1 MTILRAW
8 GRQVLLSFVVL
19 DAVFASGFH
28 AGSSASV
35 AAMQDECLLADGKW
49 SQGFCVIVEMSK

>member
-19 DAVFASGFH
+19 AAVFASGFF

-49 SQGFCVIVEMSK
+49 SQG